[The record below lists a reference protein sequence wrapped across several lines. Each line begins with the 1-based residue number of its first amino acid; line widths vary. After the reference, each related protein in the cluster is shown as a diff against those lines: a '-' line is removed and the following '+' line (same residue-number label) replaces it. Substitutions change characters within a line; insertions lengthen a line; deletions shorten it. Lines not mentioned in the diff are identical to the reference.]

1 MYFRILGYGAGK
13 VDDGAARA
21 ESTPARSDERGKE
34 AQSERRFSML
44 KGQDRVGRSGPAGR
58 TPRRAAIAKAGGE
71 YNLEA
76 S

>member
-1 MYFRILGYGAGK
+1 MVRGRSMTSRRRRNQA
-13 VDDGAARA
+13 
-21 ESTPARSDERGKE
+21 ARSDERGKE

-58 TPRRAAIAKAGGE
+58 TPRRAAIAKAGAE